1 MKYRGHETFSIRK
14 NWLAKGIEAVQKNP
28 GIFTDKTFAPMEEL
42 GIGRNMVVSL
52 RYWMKAVG
60 LTKEEKGKESKKTE
74 TSFTPLGKIIYEHDK
89 FVEEAGTLWLLQNEL
104 AANRENATSWYF
116 FFNEFNLDDKIFGLP
131 VNEDV
136 IYYAITNELANKR
149 VGTACT
155 KTRAE
160 VHGSNAKPYKQKGT
174 GNARR
179 GDKKSPITVGGGTIF
194 GPKPRD
200 YSYAIPK
207 KEKRLAMKSILSL
220 QAQADRLTV
229 VEDFTIESGKTK
241 DLVKILKNFVKD
253 ERTVILLKDD
263 DAKIKQAGRNLPNVY
278 FLSYNRLRAHDL
290 FYGRKIIMLEGAA
303 KNLSDFYAEDK
314 EAK

>member
-1 MKYRGHETFSIRK
+1 M
-14 NWLAKGIEAVQKNP
+14 
-28 GIFTDKTFAPMEEL
+28 DKK
-42 GIGRNMVVSL
+42 VYSVD
-52 RYWMKAVG
+52 
-60 LTKEEKGKESKKTE
+60 GKELRTI
-74 TSFTPLGKIIYEHDK
+74 T
-89 FVEEAGTLWLLQNEL
+89 
-104 AANRENATSWYF
+104 
-116 FFNEFNLDDKIFGLP
+116 LDDKVFGLP

-194 GPKPRD
+194 GPKPKD
-200 YSYAIPK
+200 YSYSIPK
-207 KEKRLAMKSILSL
+207 KEKRLAMKSILSSH
-220 QAQADRLTV
+220 AHGDRLTV
-229 VEDFTIESGKTK
+229 VEDFTVESGKTK
-241 DLVKILKNFVKD
+241 DLVAILNNFAKD
-253 ERTVILLKDD
+253 ERTVLILKDD
-263 DAKIKQAGRNLPNVY
+263 DAKIKQAGRNIPNLS
-278 FLSYNRLRAHDL
+278 FLAYNRLEAHTL
-290 FYGRKIIMLEGAA
+290 FYGRKVIILESAV